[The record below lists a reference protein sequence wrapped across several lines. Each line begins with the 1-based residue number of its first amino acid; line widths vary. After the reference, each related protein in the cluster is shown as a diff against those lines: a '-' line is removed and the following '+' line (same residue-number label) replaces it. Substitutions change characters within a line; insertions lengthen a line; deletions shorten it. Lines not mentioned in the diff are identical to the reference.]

1 MKRNSK
7 KLLVRKKLYLNFK
20 RFMDIVAAVVGIV
33 ITFPLMLIIAIAIK
47 LDNKGPALFKQVRT
61 GKKGKE
67 FVLYKFRSMAVNND
81 FYNTAEEDRVTR
93 VGKFIRKTS
102 LDELPQLFNI
112 IKGEMSFI
120 GPRPWIVDYEKL
132 FTKHQRKRLEVLP
145 GITGLAQCSGRN
157 NLNIKDRI
165 NIDVE
170 YVNNVSLKLDI
181 YIFFKTI
188 KCVLKGEGFSNSKSA
203 IHEELRVLEK
213 QHESKKKDNA
223 IRIIYK
229 PNRKNKNIVVNGIIP
244 ELEDTYN
251 SDSTMLV
258 QS

>member
-213 QHESKKKDNA
+213 QHESKKKDNT

>member
-1 MKRNSK
+1 MYQKYIKRALDFLIATV
-7 KLLVRKKLYLNFK
+7 LL
-20 RFMDIVAAVVGIV
+20 
-33 ITFPLMLIIAIAIK
+33 LIIWPILFIVAIAIK
-47 LDNKGPALFKQVRT
+47 LDSKGPALFKQIRT

-67 FVLYKFRSMAVNND
+67 FTLYKFRSMTVNNN
-81 FYNTAEEDRVTR
+81 FYDTTIEDQVTR
-93 VGKFIRKTS
+93 VGRFIRKTS
-102 LDELPQLFNI
+102 LDELPQIFNI

-120 GPRPWIVDYEKL
+120 GPRPWIVDYAKL

-170 YVNNVSLKLDI
+170 YVNNVSLRLDL

-188 KCVLKGEGFSNSKSA
+188 KCVLKREGFSNSKSA
-203 IHEELRVLEK
+203 IHEELKILEK
-213 QHESKKKDNA
+213 QHETKKKDNN

-229 PNRKNKNIVVNGIIP
+229 PKKSKSIEINSIIP
-244 ELEDTYN
+244 
-251 SDSTMLV
+251 LV
-258 QS
+258 EAKYDPEKTLLVRSEV

>member
-1 MKRNSK
+1 MYQKYIKRALDFLIATV
-7 KLLVRKKLYLNFK
+7 LL
-20 RFMDIVAAVVGIV
+20 
-33 ITFPLMLIIAIAIK
+33 LIIWPLLLIVAIAIK
-47 LDNKGPALFKQVRT
+47 LDSKGPVLFKQVRT

-67 FVLYKFRSMAVNND
+67 FTLYKFRSMTVNNN
-81 FYNTAEEDRVTR
+81 FYDTTIEDQVTR
-93 VGKFIRKTS
+93 VGRFIRKTS
-102 LDELPQLFNI
+102 LDELPQIFNI

-120 GPRPWIVDYEKL
+120 GPRPWIVDYAKL

-170 YVNNVSLKLDI
+170 YVNNVSLRLDL

-188 KCVLKGEGFSNSKSA
+188 KCVLKREGFSNSKSA
-203 IHEELRVLEK
+203 IHEELKILEK
-213 QHESKKKDNA
+213 QHETKKKDNN

-229 PNRKNKNIVVNGIIP
+229 PKKSKSIEINSIIP
-244 ELEDTYN
+244 
-251 SDSTMLV
+251 LV
-258 QS
+258 EAKYDPEKTLLVRSEV